1 MRFML
6 NLYNLNK
13 VWQFMENNTHIIR
26 IATGDVKQLE
36 GVETMTN
43 CQDPA
48 TYIDNCID
56 TMFKYTIL

>member
-1 MRFML
+1 ML
-6 NLYNLNK
+6 NLYTLNK
-13 VWQFMENNTHIIR
+13 VWQFMENNTHVIR

-56 TMFKYTIL
+56 NV